1 VKFAAAVLVLF
12 VVVAV
17 AAPAIA
23 PHDPR
28 ATPQSE
34 TQKNLPPSGAHP
46 FGTDQYSRD
55 VLSRVIY
62 GARVSLGVAVVAVML
77 ALTLGAAIG
86 AVAGYAGG
94 WTDIVCMRVVDAM
107 LSVPR
112 VLLLLVLVASTGP
125 LTVGGIIVL
134 LGCTGWPGTSRLVR
148 GEVRLLKE
156 RDYVLASRATGT
168 PEWRVF
174 VLHVLPGLVPQLL
187 VTGTLALATVIPLEA
202 GLSFLGLGV
211 QPPTASWG
219 NIISDAAE
227 RPGDTWWV
235 VLFPGLAIVCTVL
248 AVNTIGE
255 RLRERIDRRGR
266 SRA

>member
-1 VKFAAAVLVLF
+1 AQRARSTHHDRRTAPPRAVRRRRVRGDGLQLARCRAHDGRGGRRKRLSARPRRRARGECARRARQRTRRRALGARGPAPADRSVKFAAAVLVLF

-55 VLSRVIY
+55 VMSRVIY

-112 VLLLLVLVASTGP
+112 VLLLLVL
-125 LTVGGIIVL
+125 
-134 LGCTGWPGTSRLVR
+134 

-156 RDYVLASRATGT
+156 RDYVVASRATGT

-187 VTGTLALATVIPLEA
+187 VMGTLALA
-202 GLSFLGLGV
+202 
-211 QPPTASWG
+211 
-219 NIISDAAE
+219 
-227 RPGDTWWV
+227 
-235 VLFPGLAIVCTVL
+235 
-248 AVNTIGE
+248 
-255 RLRERIDRRGR
+255 
-266 SRA
+266 